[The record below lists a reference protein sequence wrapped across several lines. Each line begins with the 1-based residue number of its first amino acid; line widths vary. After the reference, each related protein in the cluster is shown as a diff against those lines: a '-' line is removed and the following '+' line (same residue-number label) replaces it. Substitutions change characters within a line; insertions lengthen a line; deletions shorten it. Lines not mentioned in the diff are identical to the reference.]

1 MFLSRWGLN
10 ARPHG
15 LGVEQSAVMADVTCL
30 HRLSP
35 PDPSCQSVIWVSG
48 EGSLLHVRNAP
59 SDQRISNAHAQ
70 TLRSHVTLPPS
81 RHHSPRSSLISTCL
95 QYSALKLIGT
105 LTSPSAASYSTSL
118 ASRTR
123 VTSLSMEASI
133 RVFPK
138 VFKGITSQLY
148 IYILSYSLHIGNNRI
163 GKALGLYCTSG
174 DDSGSNP

>member
-1 MFLSRWGLN
+1 MFLSRWDLN
-10 ARPHG
+10 ARTTNRAG

-48 EGSLLHVRNAP
+48 EGSLLRVRNAP

-81 RHHSPRSSLISTCL
+81 RHNSLRSSLISTCL

-105 LTSPSAASYSTSL
+105 LTSPSAASSSTSL

-123 VTSLSMEASI
+123 VTSFSMRAAFVCF
-133 RVFPK
+133 RRFLK
-138 VFKGITSQLY
+138 V
-148 IYILSYSLHIGNNRI
+148 
-163 GKALGLYCTSG
+163 
-174 DDSGSNP
+174 